1 MKLRH
6 ANVINWTSLH
16 SPLELVERHNN
27 SLPLSPM
34 RGGELPFRSGASLLD
49 NYVGLRF
56 RNPSGQTHHPRV
68 LLNQTHLC
76 GELRRK

>member
-27 SLPLSPM
+27 SLPLSPR
-34 RGGELPFRSGASLLD
+34 RGGELPFGNRASLLD
-49 NYVGLRF
+49 NNIALRL
-56 RNPSGQTHHPRV
+56 RDPAEHTLYRRIS
-68 LLNQTHLC
+68 LN
-76 GELRRK
+76 